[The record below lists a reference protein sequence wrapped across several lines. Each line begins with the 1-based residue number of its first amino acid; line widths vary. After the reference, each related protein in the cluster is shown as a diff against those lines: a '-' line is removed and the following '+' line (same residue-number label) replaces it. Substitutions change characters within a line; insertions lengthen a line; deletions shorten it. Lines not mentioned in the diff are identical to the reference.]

1 MSFLVPI
8 HAPATRGEPFD
19 FRTHA
24 NDFLVKREQARST
37 EVFLV
42 RVPGLGTVPGHV
54 HSDMEQTFVFLSG
67 VGTATL
73 RRAGDQVSYRCL
85 PGDTVFVPVG
95 WHHSVAADSLEGV
108 TYVTVNAFLPDTDR
122 VGGTAI
128 AHAEE
133 VNTAFAAAFAAGRS
147 ERQPDETVLF
157 RCAETAFRRDGPVG
171 ALAQDFTSLVTTLT
185 QAPEA
190 YRVERIGPFE
200 IARAVTPVAAV
211 LTRSLADEI
220 HAAVA
225 GLAPVVVEGSQSP
238 LSVKPPY
245 AGSDL
250 DLLVMVRRPEELPV
264 ASKTVR
270 ALDGV
275 ADRIPVPLA
284 VGMVYQPW
292 LALPGFYSAVSIDP
306 GHEDRRWFSAAKPD
320 RLAEA
325 TRRLK
330 ASLVTVHDQARMTE
344 MFEATVALTGLDHDL
359 IREWRVTPRWRGL
372 DVLEPLR

>member
-1 MSFLVPI
+1 MPSLVPI

-19 FRTHA
+19 FGTHA

-37 EVFLV
+37 ETFLV
-42 RVPGLGTVPGHV
+42 RVPGLGAVPEHM

-67 VGTATL
+67 VGTATI
-73 RRAGDQVSYRCL
+73 RRDGNQVAYRCL

-133 VNTAFAAAFAAGRS
+133 VNTAFAEVFAAGRS
-147 ERQPDETVLF
+147 ERQADETVLF
-157 RCAETAFRRDGPVG
+157 RCAETAFRWDGPAG
-171 ALAQDFTSLVTTLT
+171 AWVQDFTSLITTLT
-185 QAPEA
+185 GSPEA

-200 IARAVTPVAAV
+200 IARAVIPVAAV

-220 HAAVA
+220 HAAVV

-250 DLLVMVRRPEELPV
+250 DLLVMVRHPDELTV

-270 ALDGV
+270 ALDAV
-275 ADRIPVPLA
+275 ADRVPVPLA

-292 LALPGFYSAVSIDP
+292 LALPGFYSVVSIDP
-306 GHEDRRWFSAAKPD
+306 GHDDRRWFSAAKPD
-320 RLAEA
+320 RLVEA

-330 ASLVTVHDQARMTE
+330 AGLATVRDQARMTE
-344 MFEATVALTGLDHDL
+344 MFQSTVALAGLDHDL
-359 IREWRVTPRWRGL
+359 VREWRVTPRWRGL
-372 DVLEPLR
+372 DVLEPLT